1 LAASGGD
8 AEKHSTQP
16 EREEDL
22 LTAQMWW
29 GKDDL
34 GEWEKGLVGQED
46 TKRGSERKFRDVDRD
61 VMQQRHP
68 EPGENGVGFQLP

>member
-8 AEKHSTQP
+8 AEKHSPQP
-16 EREEDL
+16 EREEEL

-34 GEWEKGLVGQED
+34 GERGKGIGW
-46 TKRGSERKFRDVDRD
+46 TRRHKER
-61 VMQQRHP
+61 
-68 EPGENGVGFQLP
+68 

>member
-1 LAASGGD
+1 MAASGGD

-16 EREEDL
+16 EREEEL

-34 GEWEKGLVGQED
+34 GEREKGLVGQED
-46 TKRGSERKFRDVDRD
+46 TKRGSERKHAKVS
-61 VMQQRHP
+61 
-68 EPGENGVGFQLP
+68 